1 METGSGDVT
10 LLLHQYRQGD
20 PAAEAQLFTRVY
32 AELHRLAAHYLRGER
47 PDHSLQPT
55 ALVNEAYL
63 RLVSQREKDWANR
76 SHFVA
81 VSARIMRQVLV
92 DCARRAKAEKRDFG
106 VLREPLD
113 DSISGATRDPD
124 MVLALDTA
132 LTRLAMYD
140 ERQARV
146 VELRYFA
153 GLSVE
158 ETASLLGVSERTV
171 KREWMLARAWLR
183 GELGG
188 SSHERASDA

>member
-158 ETASLLGVSERTV
+158 ETAGLLGVSERTV

-188 SSHERASDA
+188 SSPERAPDA